1 MESKN
6 IGSLHVNI
14 TGDDS
19 DLQKAL
25 ENSEKELNKATESVR
40 EFGTNI
46 GVLRAEYKKLSK
58 ESFAGKTPQEIE
70 AIERR
75 LASLRDEID
84 DYGARIK
91 SLSADP
97 FQKGAEAVQ
106 QLSTMLAG
114 AAGAATLF
122 GGSEEELNQLMQ
134 KTIALIAI
142 AEAAQ
147 TAADFT
153 KQNAIGIFIK
163 EKYAEIAARIREGL
177 TIKANTAATVAETG
191 AKTGLTVVQKVLI
204 ALQTAWNRAMAVS
217 PIFLLFA
224 AIAAVATGV
233 LLLTRYF
240 KDNNEELERQ
250 NKLYEKQMNYLD
262 SIDSYHKSKVRESK
276 ARGKSEIEIIEEEI
290 EYTKQR
296 IDLYRNESDEITK
309 LLKAREGSAKERVKE
324 YGSLHNYALALG
336 EVIKK
341 YGSIENAQK
350 ASEVLNERFAESVVD
365 YLDLLEDK
373 RIAEIEAAE
382 NEIKLTEKRIEAQ
395 KVLMQNLRAATNQI
409 HSKAYRDMLD
419 RNAKEAQAYWNL
431 QNEKLKTLTDFATQE
446 KEVSDWL
453 TEEEQKNILKR
464 KKFQDEVSE
473 VISKSVESGIEDLTV
488 AFAESAGLLA
498 SGQTDMQ
505 GVFKSIGGVI
515 ADFMSSLG
523 KALIATGI
531 ASEAFKKTLKNPYA
545 AIAAG
550 AALVA
555 LSSIVASKLHAGPS
569 GGASYAST
577 STSASSGG
585 VSDSGIS
592 YRTIFANEN
601 QMKLVGELRAEGSVL
616 VASLYNENKRI
627 TN

>member
-217 PIFLLFA
+217 PIFLLIA

-409 HSKAYRDMLD
+409 HSKAYSDMLD

-473 VISKSVESGIEDLTV
+473 VISKSVESGLEDLTV

-515 ADFMSSLG
+515 ANFMSSLG

-555 LSSIVASKLHAGPS
+555 LSSIVASKLQAGPS

-592 YRTIFANEN
+592 YRTIFANDN
-601 QMKLVGELRAEGSVL
+601 QIKLVGELRAEGSVL

>member
-25 ENSEKELNKATESVR
+25 DNSEKELNKATQSVR

-70 AIERR
+70 AIEMK
-75 LASLRDEID
+75 LASLRDEIA
-84 DYGARIK
+84 DYDARIK

-97 FQKGAEAVQ
+97 FQRGAEAVQ

-122 GGSEEELNQLMQ
+122 GGSEEKLNALMQ

-142 AEAAQ
+142 AQAAQ

-163 EKYAEIAARIREGL
+163 EKYAEIAARIKEGL

-191 AKTGLTVVQKVLI
+191 AKTGLTTVQKILI
-204 ALQTAWNRAMAVS
+204 ALQTAWNKTMAVS
-217 PIFLLFA
+217 PIFLLIA

-233 LLLTRYF
+233 VLLTRYF
-240 KDNNEELERQ
+240 KDNNAEIERQ
-250 NKLYEKQMNYLD
+250 NKLYEKQINYLD
-262 SIDSYHKSKVRESK
+262 SMDSYHKSKVRESK
-276 ARGKSEIEIIEEEI
+276 ARGKSEIEIIDEEI

-296 IDLYRNESDEITK
+296 IDLYRKESEEVNK
-309 LLKAREGSAKERVKE
+309 LLKARAGSTKDRVKE

-336 EVIKK
+336 DVVKK
-341 YGSIENAQK
+341 YGSLENAQK
-350 ASEVLNERFAESVVD
+350 AAEVLNERFAESAVS
-365 YLDLLEDK
+365 YLDLLEDR

-395 KVLMQNLRAATNQI
+395 KVLMQNMRAATNDI
-409 HSKAYRDMLD
+409 HNKAIKDLQD
-419 RNAKEAQAYWNL
+419 RNAKEAQDYWNL
-431 QNEKLKTLTDFATQE
+431 QNEKLKTLTNFAIQE

-464 KKFQDEVSE
+464 KKFQEEVSD
-473 VISKSVESGIEDLTV
+473 VLSKSVEGGLEDLTV
-488 AFAESAGLLA
+488 AFAESTALLA
-498 SGQTDMQ
+498 SGETNMQ

-515 ADFMSSLG
+515 ANFLSSLG

-531 ASEAFKKTLKNPYA
+531 ASDAFKKTLKSPYA

-555 LSSIVASKLHAGPS
+555 LSSVVASKLQAGPS
-569 GGASYAST
+569 GGGYANT
-577 STSASSGG
+577 GMSGG
-585 VSDSGIS
+585 GGISGGETS
-592 YRTIFANEN
+592 YRTIFAND
-601 QMKLVGELRAEGSVL
+601 QPIRLVGELRAEGSVL
-616 VASLYNENKRI
+616 VASLYNENKRV
-627 TN
+627 TS